1 MNSSSV
7 SGKNWIFKKFNNS
20 DSKKYAEDYSL
31 DEIVARLL
39 AIRKKDIL
47 NIDLSQISVKAKT
60 ADGLDS
66 VGKNEAIVAHVI
78 STLAN

>member
-1 MNSSSV
+1 MSLSKKKINSSGYEINHIDSV
-7 SGKNWIFKKFNNS
+7 VVLEKPKLSN
-20 DSKKYAEDYSL
+20 YTL
-31 DEIVARLL
+31 Q
-39 AIRKKDIL
+39 IRTNISNIL

>member
-1 MNSSSV
+1 MLEKPKLSNY
-7 SGKNWIFKKFNNS
+7 I
-20 DSKKYAEDYSL
+20 L
-31 DEIVARLL
+31 Q
-39 AIRKKDIL
+39 IRTNISNIL

>member
-1 MNSSSV
+1 MSLSKKKINSSGYKINHIDSV
-7 SGKNWIFKKFNNS
+7 VVLEKPKLSNYI
-20 DSKKYAEDYSL
+20 L
-31 DEIVARLL
+31 Q
-39 AIRKKDIL
+39 IRTNISNIL

>member
-1 MNSSSV
+1 MCIRDSIDSV
-7 SGKNWIFKKFNNS
+7 VVLEKPKLSNYI
-20 DSKKYAEDYSL
+20 L
-31 DEIVARLL
+31 Q
-39 AIRKKDIL
+39 IRTNISNIL

>member
-1 MNSSSV
+1 MLEKPKLSNY
-7 SGKNWIFKKFNNS
+7 I
-20 DSKKYAEDYSL
+20 L
-31 DEIVARLL
+31 Q
-39 AIRKKDIL
+39 IRTNISNIL

-66 VGKNEAIVAHVI
+66 VGKNEAIVAHAI